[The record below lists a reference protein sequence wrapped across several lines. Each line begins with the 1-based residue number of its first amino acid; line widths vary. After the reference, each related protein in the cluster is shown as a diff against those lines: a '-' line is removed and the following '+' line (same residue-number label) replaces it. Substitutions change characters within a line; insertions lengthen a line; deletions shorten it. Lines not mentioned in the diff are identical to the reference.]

1 MSQQPT
7 TELTELTNKRPNLA
21 KTDKNKSI
29 QLYSWKANPAPDL
42 HDLGSL
48 TVVPNQVWRNGGT

>member
-42 HDLGSL
+42 HDLSSL